1 MGKPNQIAVSDLV
14 ESDGTPNHEL
24 ILFDESNPRSVIN
37 MVPPR
42 VREEM
47 LRILAMFPHYF
58 TETETELYDI
68 LKPTDLDD
76 RLRVAFW
83 HEYDRAQ
90 DRGVKMQMKNVFS
103 LFCSD
108 MTFYKRIL
116 ISAARFAWIINRPS
130 DYAMSLEASLNHGKN
145 TLDKIIK
152 MSVLGADGKIDKV
165 AANIFLKAY
174 ELLDNR
180 VKGGPLQRIEQK
192 TKTMHIKTTDTNPD
206 LVEREL
212 QELEAKYKVT
222 SGTSEG

>member
-14 ESDGTPNHEL
+14 ESDGTPKLEL
-24 ILFDESNPRSVIN
+24 ILFDEANPRSVIN
-37 MVPPR
+37 MVPGR
-42 VREEM
+42 VKEEM
-47 LRILAMFPHYF
+47 LRLQIMYPHYF
-58 TETETELYDI
+58 IETETELYDI
-68 LKPTDLDD
+68 LKPSDLDD

-90 DRGVKMQMKNVFS
+90 DRGVSMQMKNVFS

-108 MTFYKRIL
+108 VTFYKKIL
-116 ISAARFAWIINRPS
+116 ISAGRFAWIINRPS

-152 MSVLGADGKIDKV
+152 MKVFDEKGNIDKV
-165 AANIFLKAY
+165 KAGIFLKAY

-212 QELEAKYKVT
+212 QELEAKYKVA
-222 SGTSEG
+222 SDTSEG